1 MRSVARMSSGKAHIG
16 PNAAS
21 ASASSVRG
29 ARASVAQAPRDTPAL
44 SCRGLTFRY
53 AEGETPV
60 FSDISLSVQPGETL
74 LVMGPSGCGKST
86 LAYCLAGLYPDYAGV
101 LEGSVEVEG
110 RPIDRMGPQERS
122 RAVSILFQNP
132 DNQFCMDTVPHEVLF
147 ALENV
152 DCPGDLDARAHEL
165 LELAGLDGYAHSP
178 IHTLSGGTKQKLALV
193 TALATGA
200 RTLVLDEPFA
210 NLSSASRNSMI
221 QILLI
226 LQEQGKSMVVNSQ
239 MFPETRDF
247 FTDVAL
253 VEDGRVVVEGETEEI
268 FETALKKSP
277 VRMHVL
283 AGIEEALA
291 VLKENALVDRVTVD
305 EQDVIFRFNGGQ
317 REEAEL
323 LTDLVAS
330 GAFIQNYMRDR
341 INIEEVFRR

>member
-1 MRSVARMSSGKAHIG
+1 MSAFI
-16 PNAAS
+16 
-21 ASASSVRG
+21 
-29 ARASVAQAPRDTPAL
+29 
-44 SCRGLTFRY
+44 
-53 AEGETPV
+53 AELPV
-60 FSDISLSVQPGETL
+60 EMQPFL
-74 LVMGPSGCGKST
+74 
-86 LAYCLAGLYPDYAGV
+86 CLAKTV
-101 LEGSVEVEG
+101 LHD
-110 RPIDRMGPQERS
+110 PKW
-122 RAVSILFQNP
+122 
-132 DNQFCMDTVPHEVLF
+132 
-147 ALENV
+147 
-152 DCPGDLDARAHEL
+152 L
-165 LELAGLDGYAHSP
+165 L
-178 IHTLSGGTKQKLALV
+178 
-193 TALATGA
+193 
-200 RTLVLDEPFA
+200 LDEPFEGL
-210 NLSSASRNSMI
+210 NSASRNSMI